1 MKKNIE
7 WLKAEVEKQDI
18 VMDKG
23 YIYTNDLIYL
33 IDSLDEPEVLSQEG
47 TINIVLDDL
56 KEYIKE
62 QQSLSQNVGLAHTSA
77 GNDTHYKQYD
87 YVLECISEYEP
98 SDELQNL
105 LVSNQELPLIPKHI
119 LEFII
124 RAFDVETTP
133 NTIETLSGM
142 TTDRFLEVIKD
153 SKLVPKQKLPVIPE
167 YVAEWIE
174 DYIAKGFDLYRT
186 LNVLESGAS
195 NLVKIY
201 RWYRNN
207 TLEFT
212 TAYLTKEYKVDEI
225 RYHVRVPYSKLH
237 YYFIDNGCTGA
248 AELFGIDENHNDFE
262 LTEDEIN
269 EYLPGIS
276 KKYWEEIK

>member
-1 MKKNIE
+1 MKKDIE

-23 YIYTNDLIYL
+23 YIYTSDLLYL
-33 IDSLDEPEVLSQEG
+33 IDKLDEPKVLSQEES
-47 TINIVLDDL
+47 INIILNDL

-87 YVLECISEYEP
+87 YVLECINEYKP

-105 LVSNQELPLIPKHI
+105 IIPNQELSVTPKHI
-119 LEFII
+119 VESIT
-124 RAFDVETTP
+124 RAFNVETTP
-133 NTIETLSGM
+133 NTIEALSSM
-142 TTDRFLEVIKD
+142 TIERLAEVIRD
-153 SKLVPKQKLPVIPE
+153 SKFVSKQELPVIPKI
-167 YVAEWIE
+167 VADWIE

-212 TAYLTKEYKVDEI
+212 TAYLTKEYKVDEV

-248 AELFGIDENHNDFE
+248 AELFGVDENHSDFE

-276 KKYWEEIK
+276 KGYWEEIK

>member
-1 MKKNIE
+1 MKKDIA

-23 YIYTNDLIYL
+23 YIYTSDLLYL
-33 IDSLDEPEVLSQEG
+33 IDKLDEPKVLSQEG
-47 TINIVLDDL
+47 SINIVLDDL

-87 YVLECISEYEP
+87 YVLECINEYEP

-105 LVSNQELPLIPKHI
+105 FVPKQELPLIPKHI

-174 DYIAKGFDLYRT
+174 NYIGQGFDLYSA
-186 LNVLESGAS
+186 LNILERNAS
-195 NLVKIY
+195 DLVKIY

-212 TAYLTKEYKVDEI
+212 TAYLTNEYEVDKV

-237 YYFIDNGCTGA
+237 YYFIDNGHTGA
-248 AELFGIDENHNDFE
+248 ARLFEIDENHSDFE
-262 LTEDEIN
+262 LTEDEIYK
-269 EYLPGIS
+269 YLPDIS
-276 KKYWEEIK
+276 KGYWEEIK